1 MFTVRKTASR
11 EKALRTWKKQEI
23 LSSRLWD
30 LSAVALETM
39 PKQVNRD
46 KVLDNLLELHCARAE
61 NPDARNWDAF
71 KRLLPDI
78 SRAANH
84 MWSASR

>member
-11 EKALRTWKKQEI
+11 EKALRTWKKQEEEI
-23 LSSRLWD
+23 LSSRPWD

-61 NPDARNWDAF
+61 N
-71 KRLLPDI
+71 L
-78 SRAANH
+78 
-84 MWSASR
+84 